1 MKEEKQNTLTATI
14 GYGLRTAIVGAW
26 WGEKFFALSLS
37 FHEFFALTLS
47 FHEPFRHGAVVRLD
61 AQEIQT
67 GGQAGYVEVRDH
79 IVDRQRLEQ
88 FSVHIVDFNP

>member
-26 WGEKFFALSLS
+26 WGEKFFAL
-37 FHEFFALTLS
+37 TLS

-67 GGQAGYVEVRDH
+67 GAPQQSVFILMRQPFSFL
-79 IVDRQRLEQ
+79 IVCQME
-88 FSVHIVDFNP
+88 